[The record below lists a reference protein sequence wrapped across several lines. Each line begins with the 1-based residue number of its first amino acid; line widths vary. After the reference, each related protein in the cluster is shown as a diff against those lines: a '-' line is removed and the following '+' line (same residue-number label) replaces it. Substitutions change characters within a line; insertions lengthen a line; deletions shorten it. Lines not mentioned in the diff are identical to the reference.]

1 MSRSPQASTPE
12 SNDNLPKRATEAARK
27 VAPENTDHRTV
38 DRSKLTPM
46 MQHFA
51 ELKDQYSH
59 AVLLYRVGDFY
70 ETFFQDA
77 RIIAEALELVLTS
90 KEAGKG
96 VGRVPMTGVPH
107 HALDR
112 YSTMLVEKGY
122 AIAICDQVEDA
133 SVAAKEGRQVRR
145 EVTRVLTP
153 GTLMEE
159 EMLHAR
165 RNNFLAAVVIAKN
178 HWGLAYADISTGEF
192 LTTQDRELDLLVQE
206 LMRLQPSEVLIPTN
220 APDLGSMLRPGQ
232 TSESL
237 PDCLPNSFC
246 YALRPQ
252 RHFTL
257 AEARQR
263 LLEQFRVRSLEG
275 LGCEHLPLGVRA
287 AGGLLEY
294 LKDTQKENY
303 VALQILRTYTIA
315 DYLILDHQTR
325 RNLEIT
331 ATVRD
336 NTFNGSLLWALDRTS
351 TAMGGRALRRWLLQ
365 PLLEIKGIRARHDT
379 IEELVENTEL
389 RQDIQQLLRK
399 IYDLERLT
407 GKASSGRAN
416 ARDLVA
422 LGESLL
428 RLPELADLAA
438 YGSSPYL
445 KVIQNVPPQLEELGH
460 TLQEHLVESP
470 PLHLTEGKL
479 IRPQVNQQLDEM
491 RAQAEEDQQW
501 IANLE
506 VTEREKTD
514 IPKLKVGFN
523 KTFGYYISVPRAK
536 TAQVPDDYIRKQ
548 TLVNEERYITPE
560 LKEREARIL
569 TAREDLNR
577 LEYEIFVGL
586 RHEVGLEAD
595 RIRGVS
601 RAVAALDVLC
611 GLAEVA
617 VYQGYCRPDMDQ
629 SREIRIIDGRHP
641 VVEQSLPSGLFVP
654 NSASLGQNKLKVEEE
669 FKVGRLKVV
678 REAWPKG
685 QGSSEFNVENSNEQ
699 PSNQQPDNEQPDN
712 EQPAT
717 DTNLQPSNEQ
727 PDNEQPANLQPA
739 NLQPANLQPAN
750 LQPSNLQPS
759 NLQPSNLQPATDT
772 NLQPANLQ
780 PANLQPATDTNLQPS
795 TLQPSTVQPATETDI
810 PDLIILTGPNASGK
824 SCYLRQVGLIQL
836 MAQVGSFVP
845 ASEASLGICDRI
857 FTRVGAVD
865 DLATGQSTFM
875 VEMNETANILN
886 HATDKSLV
894 LLDEIGRGTATFDGL
909 SIAWAV
915 GEYLAMEIKARTIFA
930 THYHELNELA
940 SILPNVAN
948 YQVTVKELAN
958 EIIFLHQV
966 QPGGANRSYGIEA
979 GRLAGLPTSV
989 IKRAKQVMKQIEKHS
1004 KIALGLRKGIGKQL
1018 SARNTTGQKVTD
1030 QEVTIEQLDIFDD

>member
-51 ELKDQYSH
+51 QLKDQYSH

-77 RIIAEALELVLTS
+77 RIISEALELVLTS

-379 IEELVENTEL
+379 IAELVENTGL
-389 RQDIQQLLRK
+389 RQDLQQLLRK

-422 LGESLL
+422 LGDSLL

-445 KVIQNVPPQLEELGH
+445 KVMQTVPPQLEELGH

-491 RAQAEEDQQW
+491 RGQAEEDQQW

-536 TAQVPDDYIRKQ
+536 TAQVPDNYIRKQ

-611 GLAEVA
+611 GLAEIA

-654 NSASLGQNKLKVEEE
+654 NSASLGQNKLQVE
-669 FKVGRLKVV
+669 RLNGV
-678 REAWPKG
+678 
-685 QGSSEFNVENSNEQ
+685 GSSELKVKNANYQ
-699 PSNQQPDNEQPDN
+699 LDNQQPDNEQLDH
-712 EQPAT
+712 
-717 DTNLQPSNEQ
+717 EQ
-727 PDNEQPANLQPA
+727 PDNEQLDHEQPD
-739 NLQPANLQPAN
+739 NEQLDNQQPDNEQLDNQQPDN
-750 LQPSNLQPS
+750 EQLDNQQLDNQQPDNQQPD
-759 NLQPSNLQPATDT
+759 NEQLDNQQLDNQ
-772 NLQPANLQ
+772 
-780 PANLQPATDTNLQPS
+780 
-795 TLQPSTVQPATETDI
+795 QPATETDN

-824 SCYLRQVGLIQL
+824 SCYLRQIGLIQL

-948 YQVTVKELAN
+948 YQVTVKELAD

-1018 SARNTTGQKVTD
+1018 SARDATGQKLTD
-1030 QEVTIEQLDIFDD
+1030 QQVTIEQLDIFDD